1 MLFRIP
7 GWVYDLVVVLIVGAT
22 SLGQGLSHG
31 VPNGLTVPICVL
43 GTIAIF
49 FRRRRPL
56 AVLAFETVATA
67 ILISLGVDSLTP
79 AVIFAVVAVA
89 SRGPRNISLQAS
101 GAAVAI
107 LAVPALISTHANLG
121 HLIAPF
127 VFLCLG
133 WIIGDSMNTREQ
145 DREKRIG
152 RAAAAERARIAREL
166 HDVVTHNVSVMVV
179 QAAAAGEIFA
189 TDPQRAREAIGAVE
203 ETGRRALNELRRLLG
218 VVADDDAVVG
228 PQPSLDRLGEL
239 VERVR
244 AAGLEVKLIEEGTPG
259 DVPEGVGLSA
269 YRIVQ
274 ESLTNTLK
282 HAFASHVT
290 VRVRHSGDAVEVEVT
305 DNGVGAALHGEGRGL
320 IGMRERVALY
330 GGELDAGSRA
340 GGGYGVRARIPVA
353 AS

>member
-1 MLFRIP
+1 MLFRLP
-7 GWVYDLVVVLIVGAT
+7 GWVADLLVALVVGAT
-22 SLGQGLSHG
+22 ALGQDFSDG
-31 VPNGLTVPICVL
+31 VQPALTVPICVL

-56 AVLAFETVATA
+56 EVLAFETVATA
-67 ILISLGVDSLTP
+67 ILISLGVNSLTP
-79 AVIFAVVAVA
+79 AVIFAVVSVA
-89 SRGPRNISLQAS
+89 SRGPRNVSLQAT
-101 GAAVAI
+101 GAAVAA
-107 LAVPALISTHANLG
+107 LAVPALISTDANLG

-127 VFLCLG
+127 VFLCIG
-133 WIIGDSMNTREQ
+133 WLIGDSMNTRGREREQ
-145 DREKRIG
+145 RIG
-152 RAAAAERARIAREL
+152 RAASEERARIAREL

-179 QAAAAGEIFA
+179 QAAAAGEIFE

-218 VVADDDAVVG
+218 VVADDGAVVI
-228 PQPSLDRLGEL
+228 PQPSLDRVGEL

-244 AAGLEVKLIEEGTPG
+244 AAGLEVELIEEGTPG

-290 VRVRHSGDAVEVEVT
+290 VRVRHSGVAVEVEVT
-305 DNGVGAALHGEGRGL
+305 DDGVGAALHGEGRGL

>member
-1 MLFRIP
+1 MLFRAP
-7 GWVYDLVVVLIVGAT
+7 GWLSDLVIALLVGAI
-22 SLGQGLSHG
+22 SLGDAVSSHRH
-31 VPNGLTVPICVL
+31 VWITVPLCAS
-43 GTIAIF
+43 GTVAIF

-56 AVLAFETVATA
+56 AVLALVTLATA
-67 ILISLGVDSLTP
+67 ITLAFGIGSLVA
-79 AVIFAVVAVA
+79 AVVFAVYTVA
-89 SRGPRNISLQAS
+89 STTTRTRSLQAGIAS
-101 GAAVAI
+101 VAVLAA
-107 LAVPALISTHANLG
+107 PALYSSHWNNAP
-121 HLIAPF
+121 LIGPF
-127 VFLCLG
+127 IFLCLA
-133 WIIGDSMNTREQ
+133 WLFGDSMHTRDR
-145 DREKRIG
+145 DREEG
-152 RAAAAERARIAREL
+152 VARAAAEERARIAREL

-179 QAAAAGEIFA
+179 QAAAAGEIFDH
-189 TDPQRAREAIGAVE
+189 DPQRAREAIGAVE

-218 VVADDDAVVG
+218 VVADDETSML

-239 VERVR
+239 VDRVR
-244 AAGLEVKLIEEGTPG
+244 AAGLEVELIEEGTPG
-259 DVPEGVGLSA
+259 DVPEGVELSA

-305 DNGVGAALHGEGRGL
+305 DDGVGSTLQVEGRGL

-330 GGELDAGSRA
+330 GGELDAGTRA

>member
-7 GWVYDLVVVLIVGAT
+7 GWIYDLVVVLIVGAI
-22 SLGQGLSHG
+22 SLGQALSDGKH
-31 VPNGLTVPICVL
+31 VWLIVPICAL

-56 AVLAFETVATA
+56 EVLAFETVATA
-67 ILISLGVDSLTP
+67 ILISLGVNSLTP
-79 AVIFAVVAVA
+79 AVIFAVVSVA
-89 SRGPRNISLQAS
+89 SRGPRNVSLQAS

-107 LAVPALISTHANLG
+107 LAVPALISTDANTG
-121 HLIAPF
+121 HLVAPF

-133 WIIGDSMNTREQ
+133 WMIGDSINTRE
-145 DREKRIG
+145 REREERIG
-152 RAAAAERARIAREL
+152 RAAAEERARIAREL

-179 QAAAAGEIFA
+179 QAAAAGEIFD

-218 VVADDDAVVG
+218 VVADDEAGVL
-228 PQPSLDRLGEL
+228 PQPGLGRLGEL
-239 VERVR
+239 VDRVR
-244 AAGLEVKLIEEGTPG
+244 AAGLEVELVEEGTPG

-282 HAFASHVT
+282 HAFAAHVT
-290 VRVRHSGDAVEVEVT
+290 VRVRYSGDAVEVEVT
-305 DNGVGAALHGEGRGL
+305 DDGVGAALHGEGRGL

-330 GGELDAGSRA
+330 GGELDAGSRT

>member
-1 MLFRIP
+1 
-7 GWVYDLVVVLIVGAT
+7 
-22 SLGQGLSHG
+22 
-31 VPNGLTVPICVL
+31 
-43 GTIAIF
+43 
-49 FRRRRPL
+49 
-56 AVLAFETVATA
+56 
-67 ILISLGVDSLTP
+67 
-79 AVIFAVVAVA
+79 
-89 SRGPRNISLQAS
+89 
-101 GAAVAI
+101 
-107 LAVPALISTHANLG
+107 
-121 HLIAPF
+121 
-127 VFLCLG
+127 
-133 WIIGDSMNTREQ
+133 
-145 DREKRIG
+145 
-152 RAAAAERARIAREL
+152 
-166 HDVVTHNVSVMVV
+166 MVV
-179 QAAAAGEIFA
+179 QAAAAGEIFD

-218 VVADDDAVVG
+218 AVADDEAVVV

-244 AAGLEVKLIEEGTPG
+244 AAGLEVELIEEGAPG

-305 DNGVGAALHGEGRGL
+305 DDGVGAALHGEGRGL

-330 GGELDAGSRA
+330 GGELDAGTRS

>member
-1 MLFRIP
+1 MLFRVP
-7 GWVYDLVVVLIVGAT
+7 GWVYDLVIVLIVGAA
-22 SLGQGLSHG
+22 SLGQALGDGTHLRA
-31 VPNGLTVPICVL
+31 TVPICAL

-56 AVLAFETVATA
+56 GVLALETVAAA
-67 ILISLGVDSLTP
+67 ILIGFGVGTLTI
-79 AVIFAVVAVA
+79 AVIFAVITVA
-89 SRGPRNISLQAS
+89 SRGPRNVSLQAT

-121 HLIAPF
+121 QLIAPF

-133 WIIGDSMNTREQ
+133 WIFGDSMHAREHDREQ
-145 DREKRIG
+145 RIG
-152 RAAAAERARIAREL
+152 RAADEERARIAREL

-179 QAAAAGEIFA
+179 QAAAAGEIFD

-218 VVADDDAVVG
+218 VVADDDAVVD

-244 AAGLEVKLIEEGTPG
+244 AAGLEVELIHEGTPG

-305 DNGVGAALHGEGRGL
+305 DDGVGAALHGEGRGL

>member
-1 MLFRIP
+1 MIFRIP

-22 SLGQGLSHG
+22 SLARAVNDGEH
-31 VPNGLTVPICVL
+31 VWLTVPICVL

-49 FRRRRPL
+49 FRRRWPL
-56 AVLAFETVATA
+56 EVLAFETVATA
-67 ILISLGVDSLTP
+67 ITISVGVNSLTP
-79 AVIFAVVAVA
+79 AVIFAVVSVA
-89 SRGPRNISLQAS
+89 SRGPRNVSLQAT
-101 GAAVAI
+101 GAAVAF
-107 LAVPALISTHANLG
+107 LALPALISTNVNIG

-133 WIIGDSMNTREQ
+133 WIIGDSMNTRER
-145 DREKRIG
+145 DREERIG
-152 RAAAAERARIAREL
+152 RATAEERTRIAREL

-179 QAAAAGEIFA
+179 QAAAAGEIFDK
-189 TDPQRAREAIGAVE
+189 DPGRAREAIGAVE

-218 VVADDDAVVG
+218 AVADDEVG
-228 PQPSLDRLGEL
+228 VLPQPSLDRLGEL
-239 VERVR
+239 VDRVR
-244 AAGLEVKLIEEGTPG
+244 AAGLAVELIEEGTPG

-290 VRVRHSGDAVEVEVT
+290 VRIRHSGDAVEVEVT
-305 DNGVGAALHGEGRGL
+305 DDGVGAALHGEGRGL

-340 GGGYGVRARIPVA
+340 NGGYGVRARIPVA

>member
-22 SLGQGLSHG
+22 SLAQAFSDGSHLS
-31 VPNGLTVPICVL
+31 VTVPICAL

-49 FRRRRPL
+49 FRRRRPME
-56 AVLAFETVATA
+56 VLAFETAATA
-67 ILISLGVDSLTP
+67 ILIGLGVTSLTP
-79 AVIFAVVAVA
+79 AVIFAVVSVA
-89 SRGPRNISLQAS
+89 ARGPRNVSLPAT
-101 GAAVAI
+101 GAAFAI
-107 LAVPALISTHANLG
+107 LAVPALISPNVNIG
-121 HLIAPF
+121 RLIAPF
-127 VFLCLG
+127 VFLCVG
-133 WIIGDSMNTREQ
+133 WTIGDSLNTRE
-145 DREKRIG
+145 REREERIG
-152 RAAAAERARIAREL
+152 RAAAEERARIAREL

-179 QAAAAGEIFA
+179 QAAAAGEIFDK
-189 TDPQRAREAIGAVE
+189 DPQRAREAIGAIE

-218 VVADDDAVVG
+218 AVADSEGGVL
-228 PQPSLDRLGEL
+228 PQPGLDRLGEL
-239 VERVR
+239 VDRVR
-244 AAGLEVKLIEEGTPG
+244 AAGLAVELLEEGTPG
-259 DVPEGVGLSA
+259 GVPEGVGLSA

-290 VRVRHSGDAVEVEVT
+290 VRVRYSGDAVEVEVT
-305 DNGVGAALHGEGRGL
+305 DDGVGAALHGEGRGL

-330 GGELDAGSRA
+330 GGDLDAGSRA

>member
-1 MLFRIP
+1 MLFRVP
-7 GWVYDLVVVLIVGAT
+7 GWVYDLLVVLIVGTASIGQALHNDT
-22 SLGQGLSHG
+22 RLG
-31 VPNGLTVPICVL
+31 VTIPICVV

-56 AVLAFETVATA
+56 EVLAFETAAAAVVMSFGVAT
-67 ILISLGVDSLTP
+67 LVP

-89 SRGPRNISLQAS
+89 SRGPRHVSLRAS

-107 LAVPALISTHANLG
+107 LAVPALISTDGNIG
-121 HLIAPF
+121 RLIAPL
-127 VFLCLG
+127 VFICFG
-133 WIIGDSMNTREQ
+133 WLAGDSMNTRER
-145 DREKRIG
+145 DREERIG
-152 RAAAAERARIAREL
+152 RAAGEERVRIAREL

-179 QAAAAGEIFA
+179 QAAAAGEIFD

-203 ETGRRALNELRRLLG
+203 ETGRRALNELRLLLG
-218 VVADDDAVVG
+218 VVADDEAGVL

-239 VERVR
+239 VDRVR
-244 AAGLEVKLIEEGTPG
+244 AAGLEVELIQEGTPG
-259 DVPEGVGLSA
+259 DVPEGIGLSA

-290 VRVRHSGDAVEVEVT
+290 VRVRHSHDAIEVEVT
-305 DNGVGAALHGEGRGL
+305 DDGVGAALHGEGRGL

-340 GGGYGVRARIPVA
+340 GGGYEVRARIPVA

>member
-7 GWVYDLVVVLIVGAT
+7 GWVYDLVIALIVGGA
-22 SLGQGLSHG
+22 SIGQAFSHG
-31 VPNGLTVPICVL
+31 TNVWVTAPLAVTGTV
-43 GTIAIF
+43 AIF
-49 FRRRRPL
+49 FRRRNPL
-56 AVLAFETVATA
+56 GVLALETVATVVM
-67 ILISLGVDSLTP
+67 IPLGVASLATG
-79 AVIFAVVAVA
+79 VIFAVFTVA
-89 SRGPRNISLQAS
+89 SRGPRDLSMRAS
-101 GAAVAI
+101 GAAVI
-107 LAVPALISTHANLG
+107 LLAVPALITEHGNIG
-121 HLIAPF
+121 RLIAPF
-127 VFLCLG
+127 VFLILA
-133 WIIGDSMNTREQ
+133 WMVGDSYHARDR
-145 DREKRIG
+145 DREERIG
-152 RAAAAERARIAREL
+152 RAAGEERARIAREL

-179 QAAAAGEIFA
+179 QAAAAGEIFDQ
-189 TDPQRAREAIGAVE
+189 DPQRAREAIGAVE

-218 VVADDDAVVG
+218 VVAGDEAGVL
-228 PQPSLDRLGEL
+228 PQPGLDRVGEL

-244 AAGLEVKLIEEGTPG
+244 TAGLEVELIEEGTPG

-305 DNGVGAALHGEGRGL
+305 DDGVGAALHGEGRGL

-340 GGGYGVRARIPVA
+340 GGGYGVRARIPVT

>member
-7 GWVYDLVVVLIVGAT
+7 GWIYDLLVVLIVGAT
-22 SLGQGLSHG
+22 AFAQAFSDGTHLWLTMPISL
-31 VPNGLTVPICVL
+31 L

-56 AVLAFETVATA
+56 PVLAFETAATG
-67 ILISLGVDSLTP
+67 ILISVGVNSLTP

-89 SRGPRNISLQAS
+89 SRGPRNVSLQAS
-101 GAAVAI
+101 GGAVGL
-107 LAVPALISTHANLG
+107 LALPALISGNAHIG
-121 HLIAPF
+121 RLIAPF

-133 WIIGDSMNTREQ
+133 WIIGDSMYTRE
-145 DREKRIG
+145 REREERIG
-152 RAAAAERARIAREL
+152 RAAAKERERIAREL

-179 QAAAAGEIFA
+179 QAAAAGEIFDQ
-189 TDPQRAREAIGAVE
+189 DPRRAREAIGAVE

-218 VVADDDAVVG
+218 VVAGDEADVL
-228 PQPSLDRLGEL
+228 PQPSLDRIGEL
-239 VERVR
+239 VDRVR
-244 AAGLEVKLIEEGTPG
+244 AAGLEVELIEEGTPG
-259 DVPEGVGLSA
+259 NVPEGVGLSA

-305 DNGVGAALHGEGRGL
+305 DDGVGAALHGEGRGL
-320 IGMRERVALY
+320 IGMRERVAFY

-340 GGGYGVRARIPVA
+340 DGGYGVRARIPVA
-353 AS
+353 VS

>member
-1 MLFRIP
+1 MLFRLP
-7 GWVYDLVVVLIVGAT
+7 GWVADLAVALVVGAT
-22 SLGQGLSHG
+22 ALGRAFSDGGQLW
-31 VPNGLTVPICVL
+31 LTVPICAL

-56 AVLAFETVATA
+56 EVLAFETVATA
-67 ILISLGVDSLTP
+67 VLISVGVASLTP
-79 AVIFAVVAVA
+79 AVIFAVVSVA
-89 SRGPRNISLQAS
+89 SRGPRTLSLQAS
-101 GAAVAI
+101 GAAVAV
-107 LAVPALISTHANLG
+107 LAVPALLSNHGHLG
-121 HLIAPF
+121 HLIFPF
-127 VFLCLG
+127 VFLCIG
-133 WIIGDSMNTREQ
+133 WVIGDSMNTRE
-145 DREKRIG
+145 REREERIG
-152 RAAAAERARIAREL
+152 KAATEERARIAREL

-179 QAAAAGEIFA
+179 QAAAAGEIFD

-218 VVADDDAVVG
+218 VVADDEAGVL

-239 VERVR
+239 VDRVR
-244 AAGLEVKLIEEGTPG
+244 AAGLEVELIEEGTPG
-259 DVPEGVGLSA
+259 DVPEGIGLSA

-282 HAFASHVT
+282 HGFASHVT
-290 VRVRHSGDAVEVEVT
+290 VRVRHTDDAVEVEVT
-305 DNGVGAALHGEGRGL
+305 DDGVGAALHGEGRGL

>member
-22 SLGQGLSHG
+22 AFGQAFSQGTHLW
-31 VPNGLTVPICVL
+31 LTIPLCAV
-43 GTIAIF
+43 GTVAIY
-49 FRRRRPL
+49 RRRRYPL
-56 AVLAFETVATA
+56 VVLAIETIVTA
-67 ILISLGVDSLTP
+67 ILISVGVDSLTP

-89 SRGPRNISLQAS
+89 ARGPRRLSLQAT
-101 GAAVAI
+101 GASVAA
-107 LAVPALISTHANLG
+107 LALPALLSNDANLG
-121 HLIAPF
+121 HLIAPAA
-127 VFLCLG
+127 FLCLG
-133 WIIGDSMNTREQ
+133 WMIGDSMNTRER
-145 DREKRIG
+145 DREARLG
-152 RAAAAERARIAREL
+152 RAASEERARIAREL

-179 QAAAAGEIFA
+179 QASAAGEIFDK
-189 TDPQRAREAIGAVE
+189 DPERAREAIAAVE

-218 VVADDDAVVG
+218 VVADDEAAVV

-239 VERVR
+239 VDRVR
-244 AAGLEVKLIEEGTPG
+244 TAGLEVELIEEGTPG
-259 DVPEGVGLSA
+259 NVPEGVGLSA

-290 VRVRHSGDAVEVEVT
+290 VRVRHFGDAVEVEVT
-305 DNGVGAALHGEGRGL
+305 DDGVGAALHGEGRGL
-320 IGMRERVALY
+320 IGMRERVAFY

-353 AS
+353 AT

>member
-1 MLFRIP
+1 
-7 GWVYDLVVVLIVGAT
+7 
-22 SLGQGLSHG
+22 
-31 VPNGLTVPICVL
+31 
-43 GTIAIF
+43 
-49 FRRRRPL
+49 
-56 AVLAFETVATA
+56 VLAFETVAA
-67 ILISLGVDSLTP
+67 AFLIGLGLNSLTP
-79 AVIFAVVAVA
+79 AVIFAIVATA
-89 SRGPRNISLQAS
+89 ARGPRTVSLQAG
-101 GAAVAI
+101 GAAVVV

-133 WIIGDSMNTREQ
+133 WTIGDSINTRER
-145 DREKRIG
+145 DREARIG
-152 RAAAAERARIAREL
+152 RAAGEERARIAREL
-166 HDVVTHNVSVMVV
+166 HDVITHNVSVMVV
-179 QAAAAGEIFA
+179 QAAAAGEIFD

-218 VVADDDAVVG
+218 AVADDDAVVV
-228 PQPSLDRLGEL
+228 PQPSLNRVGEL

-244 AAGLEVKLIEEGTPG
+244 AAGLEVELIEEGTPG

-305 DNGVGAALHGEGRGL
+305 DDGVGAALHGEGRGL

>member
-22 SLGQGLSHG
+22 ALGQAFSDGRHLW
-31 VPNGLTVPICVL
+31 LTAPICLL

-56 AVLAFETVATA
+56 QVLAFETAATA
-67 ILISLGVDSLTP
+67 VLIGYGIASLTP

-89 SRGPRNISLQAS
+89 SRGPRTVSLRAT
-101 GAAVAI
+101 GAA
-107 LAVPALISTHANLG
+107 LALLAAPALISTHANLG
-121 HLIAPF
+121 PLIAPF
-127 VFLCLG
+127 VFLCIG
-133 WIIGDSMNTREQ
+133 WTIGDSMNTRE
-145 DREKRIG
+145 REREVRIG
-152 RAAAAERARIAREL
+152 RAAAEERARIAREL

-179 QAAAAGEIFA
+179 QAAAAGEIFDQ
-189 TDPQRAREAIGAVE
+189 DPERAREAIRAVE

-218 VVADDDAVVG
+218 VVADDEAEVV

-239 VERVR
+239 VDRVR
-244 AAGLEVKLIEEGTPG
+244 AAGLAVELIEEGRPG
-259 DVPEGVGLSA
+259 NVPEGIGLSA

-305 DNGVGAALHGEGRGL
+305 DDGVGAALHGEGRGL
-320 IGMRERVALY
+320 IGMRERVAFY
-330 GGELDAGSRA
+330 GGELDAGTRA

-353 AS
+353 VS